1 MSLLFRIEPGFN
13 NPGPSVN
20 QLPNNNPSFSIDT
33 FVPKWERKTKNESE
47 ESKMAKEYVLSLFRQ
62 KEDGKIIK
70 IEKDAIEQYAKEDP
84 TFGAIWKVLL
94 EERSPLQAV
103 DTIRGLCRA
112 RGNGKVAV
120 PRPPPPPPRG
130 LTEKQKD
137 HFRTI
142 FGGGRII
149 KKKMISD
156 WLSSG
161 NSDDVVW
168 MEVLAIYKTD
178 RSAKDAIRGF
188 LNHEFSKA

>member
-1 MSLLFRIEPGFN
+1 MLHGIVTYWAGISEILKIPDIRWISGGYPAGGFLIFRP
-13 NPGPSVN
+13 
-20 QLPNNNPSFSIDT
+20 
-33 FVPKWERKTKNESE
+33 
-47 ESKMAKEYVLSLFRQ
+47 
-62 KEDGKIIK
+62 
-70 IEKDAIEQYAKEDP
+70 
-84 TFGAIWKVLL
+84 WKVLL

>member
-1 MSLLFRIEPGFN
+1 MSY
-13 NPGPSVN
+13 
-20 QLPNNNPSFSIDT
+20 PSFSIDT

-103 DTIRGLCRA
+103 DTIRGLCQA
-112 RGNGKVAV
+112 RGNGNVAV